1 MSDSK
6 YQQPRQAIDAGSE
19 ILPIT
24 ERLYSKIQAEDAKKT
39 RLSARERR
47 EENLKRRKRNQQ
59 KVFDER
65 THRIRQAGV
74 NKYGARV
81 LGGTS
86 RLGTK
91 GDTGYSPNVKRPK

>member
-19 ILPIT
+19 ILPVT
-24 ERLYSKIQAEDAKKT
+24 ERLYSKIQAEDAKRT

-47 EENLKRRKRNQQ
+47 EENLKKRKSNQQ
-59 KVFDER
+59 KAFDER
-65 THRIRQAGV
+65 THRIRQAAV

-86 RLGTK
+86 LLGTA
-91 GDTGYSPNVKRPK
+91 GDRRYSPVKKRPK